1 MKLNTITLAIVLSL
15 GITACSSN
23 SSPSHPTKNTDT
35 VLTSA
40 EAKAKAA
47 AEEKA
52 KLEAEAKAKAEEQ
65 AKLDAEAKAKAEA
78 EEKARLEAEAKA
90 KAEAEAKAK
99 AEAEAKAKAEA
110 EEKAKAEAEEKARLE
125 AEAKAKAEA
134 EEQARLEAEAKAKAE
149 AEEQARLE
157 AEEKARLEAEER
169 AKTEPQ
175 DYAYVKESQQNS
187 GIFSPLEGKDYFTGE
202 DQIKSIVPADG
213 SGRSERT
220 STTNSS
226 SIVNGVSTVI
236 NATYTTYS
244 NNLENSGIAVVNGRG
259 TVNGRY
265 ANDYLYIYSGRATNP
280 NELATLTGTATYNG
294 SGYIGLDNATVN
306 MNANFDK
313 KTISGTIANE
323 QRNIAL
329 QNADIKQDASFT
341 GTATSDGLTGNYD
354 GKFMGREAAEV
365 AGKVMLSDEYG
376 SKQGAVFS
384 ATKQ

>member
-40 EAKAKAA
+40 EAKAKAE

-52 KLEAEAKAKAEEQ
+52 RLE
-65 AKLDAEAKAKAEA
+65 AEAKAKAEA

-90 KAEAEAKAK
+90 KAEAEEKAK
-99 AEAEAKAKAEA
+99 KEEEPKEIVEA
-110 EEKAKAEAEEKARLE
+110 EEKAKAEAEEK
-125 AEAKAKAEA
+125 
-134 EEQARLEAEAKAKAE
+134 ARLEAEAKAKAE

-259 TVNGRY
+259 TVNGSY
-265 ANDYLYIYSGRATNP
+265 ADDYLYIYSGRATNP

-306 MNANFDK
+306 MNANFDN

-329 QNADIKQDASFT
+329 QNADIQQDASFT
-341 GTATSDGLTGNYD
+341 GTATSDGLIGNYD

>member
-40 EAKAKAA
+40 EAKAKAE

-52 KLEAEAKAKAEEQ
+52 RLEAEAKAKSEAEEK
-65 AKLDAEAKAKAEA
+65 ARLEAEAKAKAEA

-90 KAEAEAKAK
+90 KAEAE
-99 AEAEAKAKAEA
+99 
-110 EEKAKAEAEEKARLE
+110 EKAKAEAEEK
-125 AEAKAKAEA
+125 
-134 EEQARLEAEAKAKAE
+134 ARLEAEAKAKAE

-259 TVNGRY
+259 TVNGSY
-265 ANDYLYIYSGRATNP
+265 ADDYLYIYSGRATNP

-306 MNANFDK
+306 MNANFDN

-329 QNADIKQDASFT
+329 QNADIQQDASFT
-341 GTATSDGLTGNYD
+341 GTATSDGLIGNYD